1 MNMAGHSK
9 RNSKAIGDGITT
21 KRYELCEGENGFKL
35 LDKALNAEYNFVART
50 PSSHVWV
57 LG

>member
-1 MNMAGHSK
+1 MAGHSK